1 MSENNLHILLVDDDD
16 KIRELLKTF
25 LVDNKYLVSTASN
38 AAEAKEVLKY
48 ITFDLLVIDIMMPGQ
63 NGYELTKE
71 IREKSLIPIIH
82 LTAMGETEDRVHG
95 LEIGADDYLGK
106 PFEPKELLLRIN
118 NILNKTSIKKETK
131 QIQLDNIIVDLKSG
145 VIKGKST
152 ELSLNENELKIL
164 RILSKFPGKSFSR
177 EELITSLNFNQERT
191 LDVCINRLRKKNLF
205 MTDNANKALNE
216 AIKPIINSLS
226 KAYVKS
232 GAGSVQGFNQ
242 VINSFIEEH

>member
-191 LDVCINRLRKKNLF
+191 LDVCINRLRKKLKKTPRFQNFLKLKEVLV
-205 MTDNANKALNE
+205 MSYGLTK
-216 AIKPIINSLS
+216 
-226 KAYVKS
+226 
-232 GAGSVQGFNQ
+232 
-242 VINSFIEEH
+242 

>member
-48 ITFDLLVIDIMMPGQ
+48 YTFDLLVIDIMMPGQ

-191 LDVCINRLRKKNLF
+191 LDVCINRLRKKIEKDPKIPKFLK
-205 MTDNANKALNE
+205 TKRG
-216 AIKPIINSLS
+216 
-226 KAYVKS
+226 S
-232 GAGSVQGFNQ
+232 GYELW
-242 VINSFIEEH
+242 ID

>member
-191 LDVCINRLRKKNLF
+191 LDVCINL
-205 MTDNANKALNE
+205 
-216 AIKPIINSLS
+216 SL
-226 KAYVKS
+226 
-232 GAGSVQGFNQ
+232 
-242 VINSFIEEH
+242 IHI

>member
-106 PFEPKELLLRIN
+106 PFEPYATL
-118 NILNKTSIKKETK
+118 SSPAM
-131 QIQLDNIIVDLKSG
+131 IIS
-145 VIKGKST
+145 
-152 ELSLNENELKIL
+152 
-164 RILSKFPGKSFSR
+164 
-177 EELITSLNFNQERT
+177 T
-191 LDVCINRLRKKNLF
+191 LDSRCKMVSMDSINCG
-205 MTDNANKALNE
+205 KAR
-216 AIKPIINSLS
+216 IGSIPR
-226 KAYVKS
+226 V
-232 GAGSVQGFNQ
+232 AGSYV
-242 VINSFIEEH
+242 

>member
-95 LEIGADDYLGK
+95 LEIGADDYIGK
-106 PFEPKELLLRIN
+106 PFDSREL
-118 NILNKTSIKKETK
+118 ILKIKKNISKK
-131 QIQLDNIIVDLKSG
+131 QSLDVVNLGENTEFDLK
-145 VIKGKST
+145 KEQLLHKSVKVN
-152 ELSLNENELKIL
+152 LSSNEVKIL
-164 RILSKFPGKSFSR
+164 KL
-177 EELITSLNFNQERT
+177 LIF
-191 LDVCINRLRKKNLF
+191 
-205 MTDNANKALNE
+205 
-216 AIKPIINSLS
+216 
-226 KAYVKS
+226 
-232 GAGSVQGFNQ
+232 
-242 VINSFIEEH
+242 

>member
-1 MSENNLHILLVDDDD
+1 MSENTLHILLVDDDD

-38 AAEAKEVLKY
+38 AAEAKEILKY

-118 NILNKTSIKKETK
+118 NILNKTSI
-131 QIQLDNIIVDLKSG
+131 
-145 VIKGKST
+145 
-152 ELSLNENELKIL
+152 
-164 RILSKFPGKSFSR
+164 ILSS
-177 EELITSLNFNQERT
+177 
-191 LDVCINRLRKKNLF
+191 
-205 MTDNANKALNE
+205 
-216 AIKPIINSLS
+216 
-226 KAYVKS
+226 
-232 GAGSVQGFNQ
+232 
-242 VINSFIEEH
+242 

>member
-145 VIKGKST
+145 VI
-152 ELSLNENELKIL
+152 N
-164 RILSKFPGKSFSR
+164 
-177 EELITSLNFNQERT
+177 
-191 LDVCINRLRKKNLF
+191 
-205 MTDNANKALNE
+205 
-216 AIKPIINSLS
+216 
-226 KAYVKS
+226 
-232 GAGSVQGFNQ
+232 
-242 VINSFIEEH
+242 

>member
-1 MSENNLHILLVDDDD
+1 MSENNLHILLIDDDD

-191 LDVCINRLRKKNLF
+191 LDAVSYTHLTLPTK
-205 MTDNANKALNE
+205 
-216 AIKPIINSLS
+216 LS
-226 KAYVKS
+226 V
-232 GAGSVQGFNQ
+232 
-242 VINSFIEEH
+242 

>member
-1 MSENNLHILLVDDDD
+1 
-16 KIRELLKTF
+16 
-25 LVDNKYLVSTASN
+25 
-38 AAEAKEVLKY
+38 
-48 ITFDLLVIDIMMPGQ
+48 MPGQ

-191 LDVCINRLRKKNLF
+191 LDVCINRLIKKIEKNPKVPKF
-205 MTDNANKALNE
+205 
-216 AIKPIINSLS
+216 IKT
-226 KAYVKS
+226 KRVY
-232 GAGSVQGFNQ
+232 GY
-242 VINSFIEEH
+242 

>member
-106 PFEPKELLLRIN
+106 PFEPKELLL
-118 NILNKTSIKKETK
+118 
-131 QIQLDNIIVDLKSG
+131 
-145 VIKGKST
+145 
-152 ELSLNENELKIL
+152 SLIH
-164 RILSKFPGKSFSR
+164 I
-177 EELITSLNFNQERT
+177 
-191 LDVCINRLRKKNLF
+191 
-205 MTDNANKALNE
+205 
-216 AIKPIINSLS
+216 
-226 KAYVKS
+226 
-232 GAGSVQGFNQ
+232 
-242 VINSFIEEH
+242 

>member
-118 NILNKTSIKKETK
+118 NISVSYTHLTLPTS
-131 QIQLDNIIVDLKSG
+131 DL
-145 VIKGKST
+145 V
-152 ELSLNENELKIL
+152 
-164 RILSKFPGKSFSR
+164 
-177 EELITSLNFNQERT
+177 
-191 LDVCINRLRKKNLF
+191 
-205 MTDNANKALNE
+205 
-216 AIKPIINSLS
+216 
-226 KAYVKS
+226 
-232 GAGSVQGFNQ
+232 
-242 VINSFIEEH
+242 

>member
-106 PFEPKELLLRIN
+106 PFEPKELLLRIK
-118 NILNKTSIKKETK
+118 NIINKSTKLKLSSKYSIGKTEIDLNKMTIK
-131 QIQLDNIIVDLKSG
+131 LDNTDKKINNAEKKVLI
-145 VIKGKST
+145 
-152 ELSLNENELKIL
+152 EMLS
-164 RILSKFPGKSFSR
+164 SPGKTFSR
-177 EELITSLNFNQERT
+177 EEIGRISGIKQERSI
-191 LDVCINRLRKKNLF
+191 DVMITRLRQKIEANPKNPKFLQ
-205 MTDNANKALNE
+205 T
-216 AIKPIINSLS
+216 IRGSG
-226 KAYVKS
+226 YVLW
-232 GAGSVQGFNQ
+232 
-242 VINSFIEEH
+242 IE

>member
-118 NILNKTSIKKETK
+118 NIL
-131 QIQLDNIIVDLKSG
+131 
-145 VIKGKST
+145 
-152 ELSLNENELKIL
+152 SLIH
-164 RILSKFPGKSFSR
+164 I
-177 EELITSLNFNQERT
+177 
-191 LDVCINRLRKKNLF
+191 
-205 MTDNANKALNE
+205 
-216 AIKPIINSLS
+216 
-226 KAYVKS
+226 
-232 GAGSVQGFNQ
+232 
-242 VINSFIEEH
+242 

>member
-145 VIKGKST
+145 VINQK
-152 ELSLNENELKIL
+152 LSCNWH
-164 RILSKFPGKSFSR
+164 
-177 EELITSLNFNQERT
+177 
-191 LDVCINRLRKKNLF
+191 
-205 MTDNANKALNE
+205 KA
-216 AIKPIINSLS
+216 
-226 KAYVKS
+226 
-232 GAGSVQGFNQ
+232 SVLL
-242 VINSFIEEH
+242 

>member
-1 MSENNLHILLVDDDD
+1 MSENTLHILLVDDDD

-38 AAEAKEVLKY
+38 AAEAKEILEY

-152 ELSLNENELKIL
+152 
-164 RILSKFPGKSFSR
+164 
-177 EELITSLNFNQERT
+177 
-191 LDVCINRLRKKNLF
+191 
-205 MTDNANKALNE
+205 
-216 AIKPIINSLS
+216 
-226 KAYVKS
+226 
-232 GAGSVQGFNQ
+232 
-242 VINSFIEEH
+242 

>member
-95 LEIGADDYLGK
+95 LEIGADDYLGC
-106 PFEPKELLLRIN
+106 LLY
-118 NILNKTSIKKETK
+118 TSPSPR
-131 QIQLDNIIVDLKSG
+131 DDP
-145 VIKGKST
+145 
-152 ELSLNENELKIL
+152 LS
-164 RILSKFPGKSFSR
+164 RMPSS
-177 EELITSLNFNQERT
+177 
-191 LDVCINRLRKKNLF
+191 
-205 MTDNANKALNE
+205 A
-216 AIKPIINSLS
+216 
-226 KAYVKS
+226 
-232 GAGSVQGFNQ
+232 
-242 VINSFIEEH
+242 

>member
-38 AAEAKEVLKY
+38 ATEAKEVLKY

-118 NILNKTSIKKETK
+118 NILNKTSLKKENRK
-131 QIQLDNIIVDLKSG
+131 IQLDNIIIDLKSG
-145 VIKGKST
+145 VIKGKLN
-152 ELSLNENELKIL
+152 EQSLNENELKIL
-164 RILSKFPGKSFSR
+164 KILSKVPGKSFSR
-177 EELITSLNFNQERT
+177 EELIKSLNFNQERT
-191 LDVCINRLRKKNLF
+191 LDVCINRLRKKIEKNPKMPKFLK
-205 MTDNANKALNE
+205 TKRG
-216 AIKPIINSLS
+216 
-226 KAYVKS
+226 S
-232 GAGSVQGFNQ
+232 GYELW
-242 VINSFIEEH
+242 ID

>member
-48 ITFDLLVIDIMMPGQ
+48 ITFDLLVIEIMMAGQ

-191 LDVCINRLRKKNLF
+191 LDVCINRLRKKIEKDPKIPKFLK
-205 MTDNANKALNE
+205 TKRG
-216 AIKPIINSLS
+216 
-226 KAYVKS
+226 S
-232 GAGSVQGFNQ
+232 GYELW
-242 VINSFIEEH
+242 ID

>member
-25 LVDNKYLVSTASN
+25 LIDNKYLVSTASN

-191 LDVCINRLRKKNLF
+191 LDVCINRLRKKIEK
-205 MTDNANKALNE
+205 DPK
-216 AIKPIINSLS
+216 IP
-226 KAYVKS
+226 KS
-232 GAGSVQGFNQ
+232 VSYTHLRAH
-242 VINSFIEEH
+242 ETR

>member
-145 VIKGKST
+145 VIK
-152 ELSLNENELKIL
+152 
-164 RILSKFPGKSFSR
+164 
-177 EELITSLNFNQERT
+177 
-191 LDVCINRLRKKNLF
+191 
-205 MTDNANKALNE
+205 
-216 AIKPIINSLS
+216 
-226 KAYVKS
+226 
-232 GAGSVQGFNQ
+232 
-242 VINSFIEEH
+242 